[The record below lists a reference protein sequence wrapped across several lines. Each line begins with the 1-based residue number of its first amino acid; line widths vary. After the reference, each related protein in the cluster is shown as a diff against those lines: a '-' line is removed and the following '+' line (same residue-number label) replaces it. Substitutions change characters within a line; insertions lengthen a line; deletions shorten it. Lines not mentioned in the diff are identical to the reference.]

1 MKEVLKNILYIGV
14 GAAFLTREKLEDLG
28 KELAEKSD
36 MTRDEG
42 KQFIDDLL
50 KKSDGAKEQLEH
62 WVNRSMEDRLKKCN
76 MVGADEIEALR
87 RQVDELQRTVDSL
100 SQAQTGRTSP

>member
-1 MKEVLKNILYIGV
+1 MKDVLKNILYIGV

-28 KELAEKSD
+28 KDLVEKSN

-42 KQFIDDLL
+42 KQFVDDLL

-62 WVNRSMEDRLKKCN
+62 WVNHAIEERLKKYN
-76 MVGADEIEALR
+76 MVGADELEQLR
-87 RQVDELQRTVDSL
+87 RRVDALEQTVETL
-100 SQAQTGRTSP
+100 SKAPQQQD